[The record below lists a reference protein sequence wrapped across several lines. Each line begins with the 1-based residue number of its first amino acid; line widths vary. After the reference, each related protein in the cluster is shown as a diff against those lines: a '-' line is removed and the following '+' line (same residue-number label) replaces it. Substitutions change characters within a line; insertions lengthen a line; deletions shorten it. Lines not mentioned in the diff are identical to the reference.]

1 MTDRAPSSLVELTLT
16 RIRLF
21 FREPSA
27 VFWTFGFP
35 LLLSVA
41 LGVAFRNRPPQPVV
55 AAIAAGPG
63 AEEALRAVVAAGQKG
78 AVLPVAAARAA
89 LRTGKTDVVVLPGS
103 PRTYEYD
110 PTREDSRL
118 ARLVVDDLLQRA
130 EGRRDPTA
138 VAEVTVTEPGSRYV
152 DFLIPG
158 LLGVNIMSAGMWG
171 IGYVIVETRQKKLLK
186 RLVATPMRRS
196 EYLLSFVILRLLFV
210 FLEIPV
216 LLGFGWLAFS
226 VPVHGSL
233 ALLVAISL
241 VGALCFAGMGLLVA
255 CRAQNVQTVGGL
267 INLVMMPMFLLSGV
281 FFSASHFP
289 DLLQPFIRV
298 LPLTALNDALRL
310 VMNEGLGLAAV
321 GPRLLLLAGLAI
333 VTFAAAL
340 RWFRWS

>member
-1 MTDRAPSSLVELTLT
+1 MTDRSPSSLGQLTAT
-16 RIRLF
+16 RVRLF

-41 LGVAFRNRPPQPVV
+41 LGIAFRNRPPQPSV

-63 AEEALRAVVAAGQKG
+63 AEAALQAITAAGQKG
-78 AVLPVAAARAA
+78 AIVPAEAARAA
-89 LRTGKTDVVVLPGS
+89 LRVGKADVVVLPGN
-103 PRTYEYD
+103 PRTYAYD

-118 ARLVVDDLLQRA
+118 ARLVMDDLLQRA
-130 EGRRDPTA
+130 EGRRDPTP
-138 VAEVTVTEPGSRYV
+138 VAEVAVTEPGSRYV

-158 LLGVNIMSAGMWG
+158 LLGVNIMSAGLWG
-171 IGYVIVETRQKKLLK
+171 IGYVIVENRQKKLLK

-196 EYLLSFVILRLLFV
+196 EFLLSFVILRLLFV

-226 VPVHGSL
+226 VPVRGSL
-233 ALLVAISL
+233 PLLVGIAL
-241 VGALCFAGMGLLVA
+241 VGALAFAGLGLLVA

-289 DLLQPFIRV
+289 ELLQPFIRL

-310 VMNEGLGLAAV
+310 VMNEGAGVAAV
-321 GPRLLLLAGLAI
+321 APRVLLLAAMA
-333 VTFAAAL
+333 VVSFAAAL